1 MKKKLFNP
9 KFLQTLLQNQHLVEF
24 IGKMPTVKQ
33 LFFSVLGVFVLG
45 FLFLALLSYDGRDP
59 AWSHVSTQ
67 EYVTNVTG
75 RLGAWVSDILQL
87 FFGLG
92 AWWLIIVLCYEML
105 RLWWK
110 RDDLAWLVWQLRFV
124 AYAVL
129 LLFISGL
136 LAQWGATQS
145 PEHALWLGGVMGFE
159 LHKGLVSL
167 MGMAATTAFLLV
179 MTLFVLTMVMGIR
192 WGKLFG
198 FHKKAPPSGP
208 NDDQTPDAP
217 SDTPDTPLFEP
228 VPEPVINTHAAPK
241 ESLGEFLSKSGLRED
256 LLQNGDKDI
265 TSSENQNT
273 DALSVSTQ
281 HTQSSTTNQPINNPL
296 YQGTTQFDDPND
308 KYQYTHGI
316 RVTHVPADVR
326 ISQNSKADKA
336 KKAKTAQAND
346 VPQNPQTD
354 IEQTKTTQQTSTSAN
369 VDLSAYY
376 PADGQFNDDLTISD
390 FNTPNTPD
398 VSVEPDTVK
407 TQSKTQPINTDDSF
421 SPNAKASE
429 STLAQ
434 HMTDL
439 YQEIDTLGDLTRQ
452 DLNQAQA
459 YNLQTQKIAEELLAA
474 ETPKNEPVKPLVT
487 PSSTEDSTDDLVTFI
502 ENDLQHTQNSAQ
514 TTVQKPDITVD
525 SNKSRAMSTLEYR
538 MSLSPIPELSILD
551 PKPIK
556 QAAYSDLELQ
566 QLSELLEIKLQE
578 FNVSAKV
585 VNATVGPVVTRFE
598 VDLAAGVKASRVTK
612 ISQDLARSMSM
623 PSLRVLPIIAGKP
636 YIGIE
641 VPNHKRQIISLI
653 ELLETPDYQDPDSG
667 ISIAV
672 GADIEGK
679 PVIADLAAAPHMLV
693 AGTTGSGKSVLVNSF
708 LLSMILKYTPDELKL
723 VLIDPK
729 QLELANYSDIPHLLT
744 PVITDMTEA
753 TAVLNWCVNEMER
766 RYHLMS
772 LLKVRQLSEFNKKI
786 RLAEQNG
793 QPIIDPLWSPDDSV
807 SITSAP
813 AIKPLPKI
821 VVVADEFAD
830 MIMQLGKTAE
840 EPIVR
845 LAQKSRAA
853 GIHLLLA
860 TQRPVA
866 QVVTGLIKSNIP
878 SRVALRVNSGI
889 DSRLIIDET
898 GAEDMLG
905 HGDMMFI
912 APKKNFPER
921 VHGAFVKDDEVNRV
935 TDAWRERGTPDYIDL
950 SDSYSFAG
958 EGSGNQ
964 DAVAGNSDD
973 DYYDQAVAFFMETR
987 KVSISSLQRKLSIGF
1002 NKAARLV
1009 DMMEERG
1016 VVSAPD
1022 NGNKRQLLI

>member
-1 MKKKLFNP
+1 MKKKLPNL
-9 KFLQTLLQNQHLVEF
+9 KFLQTLLQNQYLVEF

-33 LFFSVLGVFVLG
+33 LFFSGLGVLLLG
-45 FLFLALLSYDGRDP
+45 FLFLSLLSYDGGDP
-59 AWSHVSTQ
+59 AWSHISTRDNI
-67 EYVTNVTG
+67 TNITG

-87 FFGLG
+87 FFGMG
-92 AWWLIIVLCYEML
+92 AWWLVIVLCYEML

-110 RDDLAWLVWQLRFV
+110 HEEMAWQLRLI
-124 AYAVL
+124 AYFFL
-129 LLFISGL
+129 LVFISGL

-145 PEHALWLGGVMGFE
+145 SERALWLGGVMGFE
-159 LHKGLVSL
+159 LHKGLVSF
-167 MGMAATTAFLLV
+167 MGMIATTLFLVVLTLLV
-179 MTLFVLTMVMGIR
+179 MTLVMGIR

-198 FHKKAPPSGP
+198 LDKKDPKTTTTETAADPSK
-208 NDDQTPDAP
+208 DTTPAVNNE
-217 SDTPDTPLFEP
+217 PLFEP
-228 VPEPVINTHAAPK
+228 VPAPTK
-241 ESLGEFLSKSGLRED
+241 SVQSAPTESLNEFLNTSGLRES
-256 LLQNGDKDI
+256 LLQNGKI
-265 TSSENQNT
+265 AEANSENLDDFT
-273 DALSVSTQ
+273 DQTAS
-281 HTQSSTTNQPINNPL
+281 QSINNPL
-296 YQGTTQFDDPND
+296 LQGATQFDDPND
-308 KYQYTHGI
+308 KYQYTHGTQ
-316 RVTHVPADVR
+316 VTQVPIDVK
-326 ISQNSKADKA
+326 ISQGGKAPRPHP
-336 KKAKTAQAND
+336 KKVQYQDAYHTPNAPD
-346 VPQNPQTD
+346 VLDTHAWHTHDNFDNQNTQ
-354 IEQTKTTQQTSTSAN
+354 EQNTQET

-376 PADGQFNDDLTISD
+376 PADGQFADDLTVPAD
-390 FNTPNTPD
+390 TPHAD
-398 VSVEPDTVK
+398 
-407 TQSKTQPINTDDSF
+407 SKPVHTTTDEGARPYTNTDTAQDD
-421 SPNAKASE
+421 KV
-429 STLAQ
+429 STATHEPTLSQ
-434 HMTDL
+434 QMDTL
-439 YQEIDTLGDLTRQ
+439 YQEIDTLSDLTRQ
-452 DLNQAQA
+452 DLDQAQA
-459 YNLQTQKIAEELLAA
+459 PTLQASSDHLPPSSSTKSAQ
-474 ETPKNEPVKPLVT
+474 ETPKSHVAQLST
-487 PSSTEDSTDDLVTFI
+487 P
-502 ENDLQHTQNSAQ
+502 
-514 TTVQKPDITVD
+514 QKPAITND
-525 SNKSRAMSTLEYR
+525 NIKSHALSTLAYR
-538 MSLSPIPELSILD
+538 MSLSPIPPLSILD
-551 PKPIK
+551 APQPKQSVYDK
-556 QAAYSDLELQ
+556 QELQ
-566 QLSELLEIKLQE
+566 QLSELLEIKLKE
-578 FNVSAKV
+578 FNINAKV
-585 VNATVGPVVTRFE
+585 VNATVGPVITRFE
-598 VDLAAGVKASRVTK
+598 VDLAAGVKSGRVTK
-612 ISQDLARSMSM
+612 IAQDLARSMSM

-641 VPNHKRQIISLI
+641 VPNRKRQVISLI
-653 ELLETPDYQDPDSG
+653 ELLDTPEYQDPNSG

-672 GADIEGK
+672 GTDIEGK

-729 QLELANYSDIPHLLT
+729 QLELANYGDIPHLLT

-786 RLAEQNG
+786 ALAEQNG
-793 QPIIDPLWSPDDSV
+793 QPIIDPLWSPNDSV

-830 MIMQLGKTAE
+830 MIMQLGKMAE

-878 SRVALRVNSGI
+878 SRVALRVNSAI
-889 DSRLIIDET
+889 DSRLILDEA

-912 APKKNFPER
+912 APKKNFAER

-950 SDSYSFAG
+950 SESYSFAG

-964 DAVAGNSDD
+964 DAPTGNSDD

-1016 VVSAPD
+1016 VVSAAD
-1022 NGNKRQLLI
+1022 NSNKRQLLL